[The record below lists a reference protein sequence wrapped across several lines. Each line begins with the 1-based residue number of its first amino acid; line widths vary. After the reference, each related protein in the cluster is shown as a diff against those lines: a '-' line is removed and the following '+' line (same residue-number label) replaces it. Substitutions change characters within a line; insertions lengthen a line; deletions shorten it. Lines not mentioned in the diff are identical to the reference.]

1 MAVYHDAKCRVC
13 RRAGEKLFLK
23 GERCYSAKCAVSRR
37 AYPPGQKGKTGFTR
51 LTEYGA
57 ELKEKQKIRRAYGI
71 LERQFVKYLN
81 EAITQKG
88 NTAEILLGILENRL
102 DNVIYRS
109 GLASS
114 RTEARM
120 LVSHNHFIVNG
131 KSVNIPSYRV
141 KQGDVVG
148 VKESHKKKNYFKNV
162 SDVFKKFQAPSWLS
176 ADKEKLAVKVTA
188 SPVLEEIGHISDIRS
203 VIEYYSR

>member
-1 MAVYHDAKCRVC
+1 MAVYHDAKCRIC

-23 GERCYSAKCAVSRR
+23 GERCYSTKCAVSRR
-37 AYPPGQKGKTGFTR
+37 AYPPGQKGKTGFMR

-57 ELKEKQKIRRAYGI
+57 ELKEKQKIRRVYGI

-114 RTEARM
+114 RGESRI
-120 LVSHNHFIVNG
+120 LVSHNHFMVNG

-141 KQGDVVG
+141 KQGDIISI
-148 VKESHKKKNYFKNV
+148 KESHKKKNYFKNV
-162 SDVFKKFQAPSWLS
+162 SGSFKKFQAPSWLS
-176 ADKEKLAVKVTA
+176 ADKEKLAITVTA
-188 SPVLEEIGHISDIRS
+188 SPVLEEIGQISDIRS

>member
-1 MAVYHDAKCRVC
+1 MAVYHDAKCRIC

-23 GERCYSAKCAVSRR
+23 GERCYLVKCAVSRR
-37 AYPPGQKGKTGFTR
+37 AYPPGQRGKTGFMR

-57 ELKEKQKIRRAYGI
+57 ELKEKQKIRRIYGI

-88 NTAEILLGILENRL
+88 NTAEILLGMLENRL
-102 DNVIYRS
+102 DNVIFRS

-114 RTEARM
+114 RSQARM
-120 LVSHNHFIVNG
+120 LVSHNHFTVNG
-131 KSVNIPSYRV
+131 KSVNIPSYRL
-141 KQGDVVG
+141 KSGDTVSI
-148 VKESHKKKNYFKNV
+148 KESHKKMSYFKNIAE
-162 SDVFKKFQAPSWLS
+162 SFKKFQAPGWLS
-176 ADKEKLAVKVTA
+176 VDKGKMDIKITAFPTLEDIGLAADIK
-188 SPVLEEIGHISDIRS
+188 S